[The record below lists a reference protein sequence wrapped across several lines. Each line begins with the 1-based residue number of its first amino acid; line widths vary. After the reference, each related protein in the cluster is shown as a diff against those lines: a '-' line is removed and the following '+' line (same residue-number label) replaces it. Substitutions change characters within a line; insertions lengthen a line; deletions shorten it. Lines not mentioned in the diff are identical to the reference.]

1 MIGIASLILD
11 SFENKRKVDW
21 GLIFYGTVQKMVSVF
36 GGTKPSSL
44 TPFLYHLYKT
54 AECLDQEEEAY
65 YKATRVAEAYGFK
78 DSEED
83 SPSSDSE
90 ESGPGADP
98 SEPTPPAEVTPES
111 AKTKR
116 KQTPKAAGSTWKK
129 RTNAKGEGDG
139 FDLREQMIKDIKGMA
154 TLMSGQLAM
163 AKEGYEYMLD
173 IFHQA
178 L

>member
-1 MIGIASLILD
+1 
-11 SFENKRKVDW
+11 
-21 GLIFYGTVQKMVSVF
+21 MVSVL

-54 AECLDQEEEAY
+54 AECLDQEKEAY
-65 YKATRVAEAYGFK
+65 YKATRVAEAYDFE

-116 KQTPKAAGSTWKK
+116 KQTSKATGGTRKK
-129 RTNAKGEGDG
+129 NTNAKGKDDG
-139 FDLREQMIKDIKGMA
+139 FDICEQTVKDIKGMA

-163 AKEGYEYMLD
+163 AKEGMGTCWSFSTSHCRLPEASRRMSW
-173 IFHQA
+173 
-178 L
+178 